1 MMHESGKSDAAVVA
15 MKPVNE
21 AVQAA
26 EEREERRTVTEGNV
40 DQQSTVPDAEPDKRD
55 PGAGPHTAN
64 GKGTKKRRSSPRSCT
79 ILALNCLK
87 RNLPQAKC
95 RSGCG
100 WGDVARLR
108 AKPEGQP

>member
-26 EEREERRTVTEGNV
+26 EERVERRTVTEGNV
-40 DQQSTVPDAEPDKRD
+40 DQQSTSRTPSRTNVTQALDRIRR
-55 PGAGPHTAN
+55 TA
-64 GKGTKKRRSSPRSCT
+64 KRSSPRSCT

-87 RNLPQAKC
+87 RSSLLSSEMPQ
-95 RSGCG
+95 RVRMG
-100 WGDVARLR
+100 
-108 AKPEGQP
+108 